1 MKVEHIKLLTMD
13 NVTSKVIKRKKFIS
27 RRQLTKRTLALVSG
41 LIVVP
46 EIFTNKMKLVFF
58 KITQKNGVSLS
69 LFKLVKRLS

>member
-46 EIFTNKMKLVFF
+46 EIFTNKMKAGFF
-58 KITQKNGVSLS
+58 NITKKNGVSLS